1 MGRRGRRRE
10 QKDDSSYSEEY
21 ESDEEYSSEEDI
33 NETIEK
39 NNNLIQEAV
48 DAYHG
53 DLFLSRLDYP
63 FVRQTLEDLIVNCPP
78 YGYFYTDL
86 YNKYLDPSTFPETPR
101 DRYTE
106 VFNSYLDIA
115 SYSLPIIL
123 SETGTVLTKK
133 KKNCIIINFAHRGIR
148 HTEKNFITLW

>member
-10 QKDDSSYSEEY
+10 QGDDSSYSEEY
-21 ESDEEYSSEEDI
+21 ESDDSSYSEEDI
-33 NETIEK
+33 NEIIEK
-39 NNNLIQEAV
+39 NNALIQEV
-48 DAYHG
+48 VESYHC

-63 FVRQTLEDLIVNCPP
+63 FVRQVLEELIVRCPP

-86 YNKYLDPSTFPETPR
+86 YNKYFDPSTFPETPR

-106 VFNSYLDIA
+106 VFNSYLDIG
-115 SYSLPIIL
+115 SYCLPIIL
-123 SETGTVLTKK
+123 SETDTVLTER